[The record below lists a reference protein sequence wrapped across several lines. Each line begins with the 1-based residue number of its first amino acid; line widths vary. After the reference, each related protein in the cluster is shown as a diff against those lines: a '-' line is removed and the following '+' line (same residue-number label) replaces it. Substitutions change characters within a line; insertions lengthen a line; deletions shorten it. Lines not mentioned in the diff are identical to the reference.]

1 MLNSQRRPYD
11 LVILDLDGTILNPY
25 RHSGISPVVAETIRA
40 VQASGVPVT
49 IATGRTLDFVVEH
62 LSPLGIVAP
71 VVTTQGSVLG
81 DPVSG
86 RILREW
92 RLPPAETQALAQWAD
107 ETGRISAFFFT
118 DAKGHIHICQN
129 TDPGR
134 NEFYDHVMG
143 SPREIVGPLSALIRA
158 RGEHAPVKYM
168 LVSDVADEADLP
180 GELQAHFGPGI
191 SLSRTHPLLV
201 EATAAGV
208 DKGEGVRHLLAL
220 LNVDPARVLAI
231 GDNEN
236 DAPMLRL
243 VGMPVAMG
251 NATAS
256 VKALATWIAPSIDDE
271 GAAVAMRRFV
281 LGEAEVGGKS
291 LYADDADEA
300 D

>member
-1 MLNSQRRPYD
+1 MPMPISGRRPYD

-25 RHSGISPVVAETIRA
+25 RHSGISAVVVETIRA

-62 LSPLGIVAP
+62 LVPLGIATP

-92 RLPPAETQALAQWAD
+92 RLPLADARALAQWAD
-107 ETGRISAFFFT
+107 ETARVSAFFFT
-118 DAKGHIHICQN
+118 DEAGHIHICQN
-129 TDPGR
+129 IDPGR

-143 SPREIVGPLSALIRA
+143 SPREIVGSLGALLTA

-168 LVSDVADEADLP
+168 LVSDVADEADMP
-180 GELQAHFGPGI
+180 AQMQAHFGPGI
-191 SLSRTHPLLV
+191 TMSRTHPLLV

-220 LNVDPARVLAI
+220 LDIDPAACWQS
-231 GDNEN
+231 
-236 DAPMLRL
+236 
-243 VGMPVAMG
+243 
-251 NATAS
+251 ATTRTMCPCCAS
-256 VKALATWIAPSIDDE
+256 
-271 GAAVAMRRFV
+271 
-281 LGEAEVGGKS
+281 
-291 LYADDADEA
+291 
-300 D
+300 